1 MSQDPLELVA
11 FSGDTAYGA
20 TYQVNMQRI
29 VDIVKLKE
37 MEGVV
42 KERFG
47 IPALRIF
54 RLLFQRHQLEQKQVS
69 APRVLQC
76 LLPFRRALR
85 QSRPTATGAE

>member
-69 APRVLQC
+69 APRQC
-76 LLPFRRALR
+76 LLPFRCALR
-85 QSRPTATGAE
+85 QSRPADTGAE